1 MKMRFW
7 NLKTVNYDYGIKIII
22 KKIYFTLTNYLG
34 KRVMYRKTNINLLTL
49 QAHIKAKAL

>member
-7 NLKTVNYDYGIKIII
+7 KLKIVNYDYGTKIII

-34 KRVMYRKTNINLLTL
+34 KRVMNRKTKINLLTL

>member
-7 NLKTVNYDYGIKIII
+7 KLKTVNYDYGIRIII

-34 KRVMYRKTNINLLTL
+34 KRVMNRKTKINLLTL

>member
-1 MKMRFW
+1 MRFW
-7 NLKTVNYDYGIKIII
+7 KLKIVNNDYGTKIII

-34 KRVMYRKTNINLLTL
+34 KRVMNRKTKINLLTL

>member
-7 NLKTVNYDYGIKIII
+7 KLKTVNYDYGIRIII

-34 KRVMYRKTNINLLTL
+34 KRVMYRRKKINLLTP
-49 QAHIKAKAL
+49 QAYLKAKAL